1 MKHIESPWGLLSD
14 EVLSQLQSPLSGLT
28 PAQVTER
35 IQNIGANRLVSKTQD
50 PWYMLLF
57 EQFANPLVYILI
69 AAAILKAY
77 VKGITDA
84 MVIVAVL
91 IFMALIGFIQEMKA
105 RKAMNALLKMSAPK
119 AKVRRNDKPLLID
132 AAELVPGDLLILDA
146 GDRVAADARIV
157 ECANLRVNESA
168 LTGESMPVDKISI
181 PVAPQSSIHDRKNM
195 VFMGTTV
202 SNGRALAVVTATG
215 MQTEIGHIAEAI
227 QNTGK
232 EVTPLQK
239 NVNKLGHS
247 LIWIVLTACI
257 LLGVAGLINGMPW
270 VDVLLLA
277 VAAAVSG
284 IPEGLPAAV
293 TVVLAICVNK
303 MAKRNVII
311 RKLTS
316 VETLGTATV
325 ICTDKTGTLTLN
337 EMTVK
342 DVWLDRRHYTVTGGG
357 YAPSGDFILDG
368 KKVTDDLSLSRM
380 LRIVALC
387 NDAVLIGK
395 EAAWSILGDPT
406 EGALLTAAAKFGIH
420 KKDIESTIPRL
431 DEISFDSQN
440 QYMATL
446 HNENGV
452 RTVYVKGSIEKVL
465 PMCKKIETASGTI
478 GLDQESIDRI
488 LTVNRTMA
496 GKALRVLAV
505 AAAPYPVESG
515 KLHAEQFAGNL
526 TFVGLVAMIDPAR
539 EEAKEAV
546 GKCKK
551 AGIRVAMITGDN
563 PDTAVAI
570 ASQIGIC
577 EAGAKGTT
585 SKDIEHLS
593 QEQLVELCKTQTVFA
608 RIEPL
613 HKLRIVNA
621 FRQSGH
627 IAAMTGDGVNDAP
640 ALEAAN
646 IGVSMGITGTDVAK
660 EASDMILVDDNFAS
674 IVSAVE
680 EGRIVFNRLR
690 NVVFFLL
697 MTCFSELLTLFM
709 SVLFYGESPLEPIQI
724 LWINLVTG
732 AMVAIP
738 LGLEVGTGRELLQ
751 PPRQAGVGLIFRGMV
766 FRLMFIALC
775 MSLFVTWLFHHAP
788 LPVGIDG
795 FVKHE
800 VRQTI
805 AFTSIVMFEWLF
817 AFQAR
822 STEIGVLKLGLFK
835 NPWLLVCMCI
845 GLGLQMVVVFLPQ
858 ANTLFKTHSLTGIE
872 LAWAALPGVAAVI
885 IESIRK
891 KFAPGLFSKGQWS
904 NDKVGKQ
911 E

>member
-1 MKHIESPWGLLSD
+1 MKQIENPWGLSSD
-14 EVLSQLQSPLSGLT
+14 EVMNESQCPISGLT
-28 PAQVTER
+28 KTQVSER
-35 IQNIGANRLVSKTQD
+35 VQTFGTNRLVSKTQE
-50 PWYMLLF
+50 PWYLILF
-57 EQFANPLVYILI
+57 EQFANPLVYILVG
-69 AAAILKAY
+69 AATLKAV

-84 MVIVAVL
+84 LVIIAVL

-146 GDRVAADARIV
+146 GDRIAADARIV
-157 ECANLRVNESA
+157 ECANLRVNEST
-168 LTGESMPVDKISI
+168 LTGESMPVDKVSSA
-181 PVAPQSSIHDRKNM
+181 VAPQASIHDRKNM

-202 SNGRALAVVTATG
+202 SNGRALAVVTAIG

-232 EVTPLQK
+232 EITPLQQ

-247 LIWIVLTACI
+247 LIWIVLIACI
-257 LLGVAGLINGMPW
+257 VLAIAGLINGMAW
-270 VDVLLLA
+270 IDVLLLA

-342 DVWLDRRHYTVTGGG
+342 EVWLDGRHYTVTGGG
-357 YAPSGDFILDG
+357 YAPNGDFLLDD
-368 KKVTDDLSLSRM
+368 KKVTDDKTLSKL
-380 LRIVALC
+380 LGIATLC
-387 NDAVLIGK
+387 NDAVLTGK
-395 EAAWSILGDPT
+395 DAVWSILGDPT
-406 EGALLTAAAKFGIH
+406 EGALLTAAAKLGIY
-420 KKDIESTIPRL
+420 KKDIERVQPRL

-446 HNENGV
+446 HNDNGV
-452 RTVYVKGSIEKVL
+452 RTVYVKGSIEKML
-465 PMCKKIETASGTI
+465 PMCTSIETESGAT
-478 GLDQESIDRI
+478 GLGQESIDRI
-488 LTVNRTMA
+488 LAVNRTMA

-515 KLHAEQFAGNL
+515 KLHAESFAGKL
-526 TFVGLVAMIDPAR
+526 TFIGLIAMIDPAR
-539 EEAKEAV
+539 EEAKDAV
-546 GKCKK
+546 AKCKK

-621 FRQSGH
+621 FRKSGH

-690 NVVFFLL
+690 NAVFFLL

-738 LGLEVGTGRELLQ
+738 LGLEPGTGRELLQ
-751 PPRQAGVGLIFRGMV
+751 PPRQSGVGLIFKGMV

-775 MSLFVTWLFHHAP
+775 MSMIVTWLFHHAP
-788 LPVGIDG
+788 IPEGIDG
-795 FVKHE
+795 VVRHE

-805 AFTSIVMFEWLF
+805 AFTSIVIFEWLF

-835 NPWLLVCMCI
+835 NPWLIVCMFI
-845 GLGLQMVVVFLPQ
+845 GLGLQMIVVFLPQ
-858 ANTLFKTHSLTGIE
+858 ANALFKTHPLTGAE
-872 LAWAALPGVAAVI
+872 LAWAALPGIAAVI

-891 KFAPGLFSKGQWS
+891 KFSPELFSKGQWS
-904 NDKVGKQ
+904 NDKVVK
-911 E
+911 

>member
-1 MKHIESPWGLLSD
+1 MNHIENPWGLSSD
-14 EVLSQLQSPLSGLT
+14 DVMNESQCPMSGLT
-28 PAQVTER
+28 QAQVSER
-35 IQNIGANRLVSKTQD
+35 IQKFGANLLVSKTQE
-50 PWYMLLF
+50 PWYLILF
-57 EQFANPLVYILI
+57 EQFANPLVYILV
-69 AAAILKAY
+69 AAATLKAF

-84 MVIVAVL
+84 MVIIAVL

-105 RKAMNALLKMSAPK
+105 RKAMGALLKMSAPK
-119 AKVRRNDKPLLID
+119 AKVRRNDKPMLLD

-146 GDRVAADARIV
+146 GDRIAADARIV
-157 ECANLRVNESA
+157 ECANLRINESA
-168 LTGESMPVDKISI
+168 LTGESMPVDKTSAAVT
-181 PVAPQSSIHDRKNM
+181 PDASIHERKNM

-215 MQTEIGHIAEAI
+215 MKTEIGHIAEAI

-232 EVTPLQK
+232 EITPLQK

-247 LIWIVLTACI
+247 LIWIVLTACVV
-257 LLGVAGLINGMPW
+257 LGIAGLINGMPW
-270 VDVLLLA
+270 IDVLLLA

-342 DVWLDRRHYTVTGGG
+342 EVWLDGRHFSVSGGG
-357 YAPSGDFILDG
+357 YAPSGDYLLDG
-368 KKVTDDLSLSRM
+368 QKVVADKSLTRM
-380 LRIVALC
+380 LGIVALC
-387 NDAVLIGK
+387 NDAVLTGK
-395 EAAWSILGDPT
+395 ESTWSILGDPT
-406 EGALLTAAAKFGIH
+406 EGALLTAAAKYGIY
-420 KKDIESTIPRL
+420 KKDIERTFPRL

-446 HNENGV
+446 HNDNGV
-452 RTVYVKGSIEKVL
+452 RTVYVKGSIERVL
-465 PMCKKIETASGTI
+465 PMCTNMETASGSVV
-478 GLDQESIDRI
+478 LQQESIDRI
-488 LTVNRTMA
+488 LTVNRSMA

-515 KLHAEQFAGNL
+515 KLHAENFAGKL
-526 TFVGLVAMIDPAR
+526 TFVGLIAMIDPAR

-577 EAGAKGTT
+577 EPGTKGTT
-585 SKDIEHLS
+585 SKEIEQLS
-593 QEQLVELCKTQTVFA
+593 QDQLVEVCKTQTVFA

-621 FRQSGH
+621 FRQLGH

-660 EASDMILVDDNFAS
+660 EASDMVLADDNFAS

-697 MTCFSELLTLFM
+697 MTCFSELSTLFL

-738 LGLEVGTGRELLQ
+738 LGLEPGTGRELLQ
-751 PPRQAGVGLIFRGMV
+751 PPRQAGVGLIFKGMV

-775 MSLFVTWLFHHAP
+775 MSMFVTWLFHHAP
-788 LPVGIDG
+788 IPEGIDG
-795 FVKHE
+795 VVRHE

-835 NPWLLVCMCI
+835 NPWLIVCMFI
-845 GLGLQMVVVFLPQ
+845 GLGLQMCVIYLPA
-858 ANTLFKTHSLTGIE
+858 ANALFKTHPLTGIE
-872 LAWAALPGVAAVI
+872 LCWAALPGIAAVI

-891 KFAPGLFSKGQWS
+891 RFSPGLFSKGQWS
-904 NDKVGKQ
+904 NDKVVK
-911 E
+911 

>member
-1 MKHIESPWGLLSD
+1 MNTIQNPWGLSSD
-14 EVLSQLQSPLSGLT
+14 EVLKGSQCPMSGLT
-28 PAQVTER
+28 PTEVSER
-35 IQNIGANRLVSKTQD
+35 IHTFGPNRLISKTQD
-50 PWYMLLF
+50 PWYVLLL

-69 AAAILKAY
+69 AAATLKAF
-77 VKGITDA
+77 VKGIADA
-84 MVIVAVL
+84 LVIMAVL

-105 RKAMNALLKMSAPK
+105 RTAMGALLKMSAPK
-119 AKVRRNDKPLLID
+119 AKVRRNDKPVLID

-146 GDRVAADARIV
+146 GDRIAADARIV

-168 LTGESMPVDKISI
+168 LTGESMPVDKISTT
-181 PVAPQSSIHDRKNM
+181 VAFDASIHDRKNM

-215 MQTEIGHIAEAI
+215 MKTEIGHIAEAI

-232 EVTPLQK
+232 EITPLQK

-247 LIWIVLTACI
+247 LIWIVLTACVV
-257 LLGVAGLINGMPW
+257 LGAAGLINGMPW
-270 VDVLLLA
+270 IDVLLLA

-342 DVWLDRRHYTVTGGG
+342 EVWLDGGHYTVTGGG
-357 YAPSGDFILDG
+357 YAPIGDFILDG
-368 KKVTDDLSLSRM
+368 KNVSDDKNLSRM
-380 LRIVALC
+380 LGVVALC
-387 NDAVLIGK
+387 NDAVLTGK
-395 EAAWSILGDPT
+395 DSAWSILGDPT
-406 EGALLTAAAKFGIH
+406 EGALLTAAAKMGIF
-420 KKDIESTIPRL
+420 KKDFERVQPRL

-446 HNENGV
+446 HNDNGV

-465 PMCKKIETASGTI
+465 PMCTSMETASGAK
-478 GLDQESIDRI
+478 GLHQESIDNI
-488 LTVNRTMA
+488 LTINRTMA

-515 KLHAEQFAGNL
+515 KLHAESFSGKL
-526 TFVGLVAMIDPAR
+526 TFIGLIAMIDPAR

-546 GKCKK
+546 ARCKK

-577 EAGAKGTT
+577 DAGSKGTT
-585 SKDIEHLS
+585 SKEIEHLS

-646 IGVSMGITGTDVAK
+646 IGISMGITGTDVAK
-660 EASDMILVDDNFAS
+660 EASDVILVDDNFAS

-738 LGLEVGTGRELLQ
+738 LGLEPGTGRELLQ

-775 MSLFVTWLFHHAP
+775 MSFFVTWLFHHAP
-788 LPVGIDG
+788 LPAGIDG
-795 FVKHE
+795 VVKHE

-805 AFTSIVMFEWLF
+805 AFTSIVIFEWLF

-822 STEIGVLKLGLFK
+822 STEIGVLKLGIFK

-858 ANTLFKTHSLTGIE
+858 ANALFKTHPLTEVE
-872 LAWAALPGVAAVI
+872 LAWAALPGIAAVI
-885 IESIRK
+885 IESMRK
-891 KFAPGLFSKGQWS
+891 KFSPGLFSKGQWS
-904 NDKVGKQ
+904 NDKLGK
-911 E
+911 

>member
-1 MKHIESPWGLLSD
+1 
-14 EVLSQLQSPLSGLT
+14 
-28 PAQVTER
+28 
-35 IQNIGANRLVSKTQD
+35 
-50 PWYMLLF
+50 
-57 EQFANPLVYILI
+57 
-69 AAAILKAY
+69 
-77 VKGITDA
+77 
-84 MVIVAVL
+84 
-91 IFMALIGFIQEMKA
+91 
-105 RKAMNALLKMSAPK
+105 
-119 AKVRRNDKPLLID
+119 
-132 AAELVPGDLLILDA
+132 
-146 GDRVAADARIV
+146 
-157 ECANLRVNESA
+157 
-168 LTGESMPVDKISI
+168 
-181 PVAPQSSIHDRKNM
+181 
-195 VFMGTTV
+195 
-202 SNGRALAVVTATG
+202 
-215 MQTEIGHIAEAI
+215 
-227 QNTGK
+227 
-232 EVTPLQK
+232 
-239 NVNKLGHS
+239 
-247 LIWIVLTACI
+247 
-257 LLGVAGLINGMPW
+257 
-270 VDVLLLA
+270 
-277 VAAAVSG
+277 
-284 IPEGLPAAV
+284 
-293 TVVLAICVNK
+293 VNK

-342 DVWLDRRHYTVTGGG
+342 EVWLDGRHYSVSGGG
-357 YAPSGDFILDG
+357 YAPTGDFILEG
-368 KKVTDDLSLSRM
+368 KKIADDKSLSK
-380 LRIVALC
+380 LLGIATLC
-387 NDAVLIGK
+387 NDAVLTGK
-395 EAAWSILGDPT
+395 DSSWSILGDPT
-406 EGALLTAAAKFGIH
+406 EGALLTAAAKYGIY
-420 KKDIESTIPRL
+420 KKDIERTCPRL

-446 HNENGV
+446 HNDNGV
-452 RTVYVKGSIEKVL
+452 RTVYVKGSIERVL
-465 PMCKKIETASGTI
+465 PMCASMETASGT
-478 GLDQESIDRI
+478 GVLQQESIDRI
-488 LTVNRTMA
+488 LSVNRAMA
-496 GKALRVLAV
+496 GNALRVLAV
-505 AAAPYPVESG
+505 ATAPYPVESG
-515 KLHAEQFAGNL
+515 KLHAENFAGKL
-526 TFVGLVAMIDPAR
+526 TFIGLIAMIDPAR

-577 EAGAKGTT
+577 EVGAKGTT
-585 SKDIEHLS
+585 SKEIEQLS
-593 QEQLVELCKTQTVFA
+593 QDQLVEVCKTQTVFA

-646 IGVSMGITGTDVAK
+646 IGISMGITGTDVAK
-660 EASDMILVDDNFAS
+660 EASDMVLADDNFAS

-697 MTCFSELLTLFM
+697 MTCFSELSTLFL

-738 LGLEVGTGRELLQ
+738 LGLEPGTGRELIQ
-751 PPRQAGVGLIFRGMV
+751 PPRQAGVGLIFKGMV

-775 MSLFVTWLFHHAP
+775 MSMFVTWLFHHAP
-788 LPVGIDG
+788 IPEGIDG
-795 FVKHE
+795 IVKHE

-822 STEIGVLKLGLFK
+822 STEIGVLKLGLFR
-835 NPWLLVCMCI
+835 NPWLIVCMFI
-845 GLGLQMVVVFLPQ
+845 GLGLQMCVIYLPA
-858 ANTLFKTHSLTGIE
+858 ANAVFKTHPLTGIE
-872 LAWAALPGVAAVI
+872 LCWAALPGIAAVI

-891 KFAPGLFSKGQWS
+891 KFSPGLFSKGQWS
-904 NDKVGKQ
+904 NDNVVK
-911 E
+911 